1 MKASKGKEFIPPDKG
16 YTIEE
21 MHHCGSR
28 FKGFFVRL
36 FNKKIRKAFKK
47 HIKESTNEQPN

>member
-28 FKGFFVRL
+28 FKSFFVRV

-47 HIKESTNEQPN
+47 KIERELKDD

>member
-28 FKGFFVRL
+28 FKSFFVRV

-47 HIKESTNEQPN
+47 KIERELRDE